1 MNDDLKR
8 VNLRDIVDRIS
19 ENTIVL
25 PDFQRGFTWKENN
38 RQKALLAS
46 VLTKLPI
53 GTVLFLNVKTEDYG
67 YKKIG
72 KNERNIDNLEGKQE
86 VKALLDGQQR
96 ITVLTA
102 FLSTKLQRE
111 NIDDLVSPTLERRYF
126 LNLPSFQSV
135 INSKKEDLF
144 GGTIL
149 SFPNS
154 FRGNY
159 PEISSEEMKER
170 ITFVHDR
177 KKAFLYE
184 KAETKDTREIREY
197 CRNIDNSEDGDAY
210 LLPLFYLLDACE
222 PGSSG
227 AVILEDV
234 VKEIGAEYE
243 KSIRSWLQA
252 EEYPI
257 EEKEQYL
264 EKFGLEDAQ
273 REAVLEEIKT
283 GTLFLPKEEREDNFS
298 DRLKERKMQWGMHLC
313 EYLRKCIEDIRLYE
327 IAISVND
334 KKRAIDI
341 YENLN
346 LEENP

>member
-1 MNDDLKR
+1 MWASDSLIQRRHQATHTRSGRNRKGVTKVNDDLKR

-96 ITVLTA
+96 IAVLTA

-111 NIDDLVSPTLERRYF
+111 NIDDLVSPTLEAAVF
-126 LNLPSFQSV
+126 LESSSFQSV
-135 INSKKEDLF
+135 INSKKKIFWWNDLKF
-144 GGTIL
+144 
-149 SFPNS
+149 SEFFS
-154 FRGNY
+154 GNY

-177 KKAFLYE
+177 KKAFYM
-184 KAETKDTREIREY
+184 KKQKRRIP
-197 CRNIDNSEDGDAY
+197 RNS
-210 LLPLFYLLDACE
+210 
-222 PGSSG
+222 
-227 AVILEDV
+227 
-234 VKEIGAEYE
+234 
-243 KSIRSWLQA
+243 
-252 EEYPI
+252 
-257 EEKEQYL
+257 
-264 EKFGLEDAQ
+264 
-273 REAVLEEIKT
+273 
-283 GTLFLPKEEREDNFS
+283 
-298 DRLKERKMQWGMHLC
+298 
-313 EYLRKCIEDIRLYE
+313 
-327 IAISVND
+327 
-334 KKRAIDI
+334 
-341 YENLN
+341 
-346 LEENP
+346 